1 VARLLREGGRKEGLR
16 PIETSTA
23 IACCMSNALAYGM
36 KSGVD
41 PAVAGTPCASPLVAA
56 ASRDYQILQT
66 VCNASPPLRAHAQEH
81 MRYSTSLYDRLGADP
96 CCTLAGTCVAHR
108 VGVSLSQDHPAA
120 AHAQTPLGEPRA
132 SSLWARARSNWNQ
145 MWIL

>member
-1 VARLLREGGRKEGLR
+1 
-16 PIETSTA
+16 
-23 IACCMSNALAYGM
+23 MSNALGCGM

-41 PAVAGTPCASPLVAA
+41 PAVAGTPCVSPLVAP
-56 ASRDYQILQT
+56 ASHNYQILQT
-66 VCNASPPLRAHAQEH
+66 VWNISCEHAQEH
-81 MRYSTSLYDRLGADP
+81 MRYSTSLYDLLGADP
-96 CCTLAGTCVAHR
+96 CVDGCTLAGTCVAHR